1 MIDHFLNQTESTLVT
16 IELNRRHP
24 GATAQTI
31 TIGAHTF
38 TADMTVAEGGAAE
51 GPSPHEL
58 YDAALGACKAL
69 TLLWYAN
76 KKGIPV
82 TDIRTSVN
90 SDNTQERAGTYKID
104 AKIYVGGDLT
114 DAQVH
119 ELETVAS
126 KCPVHKLM
134 TQVTTEITTSVER
147 SK

>member
-1 MIDHFLNQTESTLVT
+1 MESNTVT

-31 TIGAHTF
+31 SIRTHNL
-38 TADMTVAEGGAAE
+38 TADMTVPEGGADE

-69 TLLWYAN
+69 TVLWYAN

-82 TDIRTSVN
+82 QDIRTSVT
-90 SDNTQERAGTYKID
+90 SDNSQERAGVYKID
-104 AKIYVGGDLT
+104 AKLYVSGDLT
-114 DAQVH
+114 DAQIH
-119 ELETVAS
+119 ELETVAG

-134 TQVTTEITTSVER
+134 TQVTTEVSTSMER
-147 SK
+147 AS